1 MGLVLA
7 GVRIPSPAPLFTY
20 WVILWVVLT
29 KEARLVPFNM
39 GVASP
44 WRAPKGQQTL
54 EYKCARRVAPPK
66 GLDILERTLRIL
78 FSFFLLAPK
87 FYVRRWAAVS
97 AVERGG
103 AAYLAGRGPAKP

>member
-1 MGLVLA
+1 MLA
-7 GVRIPSPAPLFTY
+7 GVRVPSPAPLFTY

-44 WRAPKGQQTL
+44 WRVPKGQQTL
-54 EYKCARRVAPPK
+54 EYKCACRVSPPK
-66 GLDILERTLRIL
+66 GLDILERTLRSL
-78 FSFFLLAPK
+78 FSFFSLAPI